1 MGCVRLFRR
10 ARGMIYRLSD
20 TDFGFVTHLCVSYIQ
35 VSLWSQSTQDQTL
48 SQRPILSASTPLST
62 LSGRLLVLGTPT
74 KTLALPWRDSAFYW
88 GSKFP
93 ESEVWQS
100 KPLFSKLCSQN
111 SHSKENNECYT
122 SEVFSDQTNVKDA
135 LLNKIKFTSLFFRT
149 FQSL

>member
-20 TDFGFVTHLCVSYIQ
+20 TDFGFVIHLCVSYIQ

-62 LSGRLLVLGTPT
+62 LLGRLLVLGIPT
-74 KTLALPWRDSAFYW
+74 KTLALSDSAFYW

-93 ESEVWQS
+93 ESKVWIS

-122 SEVFSDQTNVKDA
+122 SKVFSDQTNVKDA